1 MALSHL
7 NTLNKCF
14 FLSTINFWFGIG
26 FYNEPV
32 TLRDHTWLLNY
43 QDASGNPIIAIVMSN
58 FTFTIDSSLL
68 VLKMAVVKKSQ
79 NLRQMWKSL
88 HHLCAFA
95 INFPHQSLNIVLYSV
110 AMEIQWRDD
119 GLFPKPDM
127 TNKD

>member
-68 VLKMAVVKKSQ
+68 VLKMAVVKKAKILGRCG
-79 NLRQMWKSL
+79 NPCIICV
-88 HHLCAFA
+88 LCYQLSASKFEHCFVFSS
-95 INFPHQSLNIVLYSV
+95 NGNTV
-110 AMEIQWRDD
+110 ER
-119 GLFPKPDM
+119 
-127 TNKD
+127 